1 MPEDA
6 YLAASLTD
14 EHDIDVGAYRLG
26 MVYGKALLAA
36 TEKAGNTDEVL
47 DELDQ
52 LIALLVKQPQAEEV
66 FASGMIAND
75 QKVILVERALSGHV
89 TPTFLN
95 FLKVV
100 ASHGRGGFLRAIRKA
115 VRDLRDQQHGRV
127 RVQVTTATPLDGELS
142 ERIQN
147 QLRNMLGGEPVL
159 ATKVDP
165 DLIGGLVFRVG
176 DTVYDGSVATR
187 LARVRSQ
194 MIDRSIHE
202 IQRRRD
208 SLSSPTGN

>member
-1 MPEDA
+1 MSEDP
-6 YLAASLTD
+6 YLAASLVD
-14 EHDIDVGAYRLG
+14 HDIDVGAYRVG
-26 MVYGKALLAA
+26 MVYGQALLAA

-47 DELDQ
+47 GELDQ
-52 LIALLVKQPQAEEV
+52 LIELLARQPKVDEV
-66 FASGMIAND
+66 MASGMIAND
-75 QKVILVERALSGHV
+75 QKVAMVDRVFGGKV
-89 TPTFLN
+89 TSMFLN

-100 ASHGRGGFLRAIRKA
+100 AAHGRGGFLRAIRKA
-115 VRDLRDQQHGRV
+115 VRDLRDQQAGRV
-127 RVQVTTATPLDGELS
+127 RVKVTTAAPLDGELT

-147 QLRNMLGGEPVL
+147 QLRGMLGGEPVL
-159 ATKVDP
+159 SKQVDP

-208 SLSSPTGN
+208 SISSPTGN

>member
-1 MPEDA
+1 VPEDP
-6 YLAASLTD
+6 YLASSLVD
-14 EHDIDVGAYRLG
+14 HDVDVGAYRVG
-26 MVYGKALLAA
+26 MVYGQALLAA
-36 TEKAGNTDEVL
+36 TEKAGKTDEVL

-52 LIALLVKQPQAEEV
+52 LIEFLAKQPKVDEV
-66 FASGMIAND
+66 MASGMIAND
-75 QKVILVERALSGHV
+75 QKMAMVDRVFAGKV
-89 TPTFLN
+89 TTTFLN

-100 ASHGRGGFLRAIRKA
+100 AAHGRGGFLRAIRKA
-115 VRDLRDQQHGRV
+115 VRDLRDQQAGRV
-127 RVQVTTATPLDGELS
+127 RVQVTTAAPLDGELT
-142 ERIQN
+142 ERVHN
-147 QLRNMLGGEPVL
+147 QLRGMLGGEPVL
-159 ATKVDP
+159 TKKVDP

-208 SLSSPTGN
+208 SVSSPTGN

>member
-1 MPEDA
+1 MPDDA
-6 YLAASLTD
+6 YLSSSLID
-14 EHDIDVGAYRLG
+14 HDVDVGAYRVG

-36 TEKAGNTDEVL
+36 SETAGNTDEVL
-47 DELDQ
+47 NELDQ
-52 LIALLVKQPQAEEV
+52 LIDMLVKHVKIDEAM
-66 FASGMIAND
+66 ASGLIAND
-75 QKVILVERALSGHV
+75 DKVVMVDRVFGGRV

-100 ASHGRGGFLRAIRKA
+100 AAHGRGGFLRAIRKA

-127 RVQVTTATPLDGELS
+127 RVQVITAAPLDDGLV
-142 ERIQN
+142 ERIQD
-147 QLRNMLGGEPVL
+147 QLRVMLGGEPVL
-159 ATKVDP
+159 ARKVDP

-176 DTVYDGSVATR
+176 DTVYDGSVAR
-187 LARVRSQ
+187 QLAQVKSQ

-208 SLSSPTGN
+208 RIGHPAGN

>member
-6 YLAASLTD
+6 YLASSLVD
-14 EHDIDVGAYRLG
+14 QDIDVGAYRVG

-36 TEKAGNTDEVL
+36 TEKTGNTDEVM

-52 LIALLVKQPQAEEV
+52 LIDLLVKQPRV
-66 FASGMIAND
+66 NDIMASGMIAND
-75 QKVILVERALSGHV
+75 KKVALVERVLAGRV
-89 TPTFLN
+89 TPIFLS

-100 ASHGRGGFLRAIRKA
+100 AAHGRGGFLRAIRKA
-115 VRDLRDQQHGRV
+115 VRDLRDQQQGRV
-127 RVQVTTATPLDGELS
+127 RVQVTTAAPLDDGLV

-147 QLRNMLGGEPVL
+147 QLRGMLGGEPVL
-159 ATKVDP
+159 AQKVNP

-187 LARVRSQ
+187 LAQIKSQ

-208 SLSSPTGN
+208 RISPAAGN

>member
-6 YLAASLTD
+6 YLASSLTD
-14 EHDIDVGAYRLG
+14 DQDIDVGAYRVG
-26 MVYGKALLAA
+26 MVYGQALLAA

-47 DELDQ
+47 GELDQ
-52 LIALLVKQPQAEEV
+52 MIDLLVKQPKV
-66 FASGMIAND
+66 DDIMSSGMIAND
-75 QKVILVERALSGHV
+75 QKVVLVDRVLGGKV

-100 ASHGRGGFLRAIRKA
+100 AAHGRGGFLRAIRKA
-115 VRDLRDQQHGRV
+115 VRDLRDQQAGRI
-127 RVQVTTATPLDGELS
+127 RVQVTSAAPLDGELT

-147 QLRNMLGGEPVL
+147 QLRGMLGGEPVL
-159 ATKVDP
+159 AKKVDP

-208 SLSSPTGN
+208 RVSPTTGN

>member
-6 YLAASLTD
+6 YLASSLVD
-14 EHDIDVGAYRLG
+14 HDVDVGAYRVG

-36 TEKAGNTDEVL
+36 TEKAGNTDEVM

-52 LIALLVKQPQAEEV
+52 LIALLVKQPKIDEIM
-66 FASGMIAND
+66 ASGMINSD
-75 QKVILVERALSGHV
+75 KKVEMVERVLAGRV
-89 TPTFLN
+89 TPIFLN

-127 RVQVTTATPLDGELS
+127 RVQVKTAVPLDDGLA

-147 QLRNMLGGEPVL
+147 QLRGMLGGEPVL
-159 ATKVDP
+159 ARTVDP

-187 LARVRSQ
+187 LAQVKSQ

-208 SLSSPTGN
+208 RVSPTTGN

>member
-1 MPEDA
+1 MPEDP
-6 YLAASLTD
+6 YLASSLID
-14 EHDIDVGAYRLG
+14 QDIDVGAYRVG
-26 MVYGKALLAA
+26 MVYGQALLAA
-36 TEKAGNTDEVL
+36 TDKIGNTAEVL

-52 LIALLVKQPQAEEV
+52 LIDFLSKQPKVDEIL
-66 FASGMIAND
+66 ASGMIAND
-75 QKVILVERALSGHV
+75 RKVALVERVFAGKV
-89 TPTFLN
+89 TNTFLN
-95 FLKVV
+95 FVKVV

-115 VRDLRDQQHGRV
+115 VRDLLDERAGRV
-127 RVQVTTATPLDGELS
+127 RVQITTAAPIDGELT

-147 QLRNMLGGEPVL
+147 QLRGMLGGEPVL
-159 ATKVDP
+159 AKKVDP

-187 LARVRSQ
+187 LARVKSQ

-208 SLSSPTGN
+208 SVSPPTGN

>member
-6 YLAASLTD
+6 YLASSLVD
-14 EHDIDVGAYRLG
+14 HDIDVGAYRVG

-36 TEKAGNTDEVL
+36 TEKAGNTDEVM

-52 LIALLVKQPQAEEV
+52 LIDLLVKQPKIDEIM
-66 FASGMIAND
+66 ASGMIAGD
-75 QKVILVERALSGHV
+75 RKVAMVERVLAGRV
-89 TPTFLN
+89 TPIFLN

-115 VRDLRDQQHGRV
+115 VRDLRDQQRGHV
-127 RVQVTTATPLDGELS
+127 RVQVTTAVPLDEGLV
-142 ERIQN
+142 ERIRN
-147 QLRNMLGGEPVL
+147 QLRGMLGGEPVL
-159 ATKVDP
+159 AQKVDP

-187 LARVRSQ
+187 LAQLKSQ

-208 SLSSPTGN
+208 RLSPATGN

>member
-14 EHDIDVGAYRLG
+14 EHDLDVGAYHVG
-26 MVYGKALLAA
+26 MVYGKALLGA
-36 TEKAGNTDEVL
+36 TEKSGNTDEVL
-47 DELDQ
+47 DELNQ
-52 LIALLVKQPQAEEV
+52 LIDLLVKQPKFEEV
-66 FASGMIAND
+66 MASGMIAND
-75 QKVILVERALSGHV
+75 QKVVMVERVLGGRV

-115 VRDLRDQQHGRV
+115 VRDLRDQQHGRI
-127 RVQVTTATPLDGELS
+127 RVQVTTAAPLDGAMT
-142 ERIQN
+142 ERIHN
-147 QLRNMLGGEPVL
+147 QLKDMLGGEPVL
-159 ATKVDP
+159 AAKVNP

-208 SLSSPTGN
+208 RVSPATGN

>member
-1 MPEDA
+1 MPEDP
-6 YLAASLTD
+6 YLASSLVD
-14 EHDIDVGAYRLG
+14 QDIDVGAYHVG

-52 LIALLVKQPQAEEV
+52 LIDLLVKQPKIDEIMK
-66 FASGMIAND
+66 SGMISND
-75 QKVILVERALSGHV
+75 DKVAMVDRVLAGRV
-89 TPTFLN
+89 TPMFLN
-95 FLKVV
+95 FMKVV
-100 ASHGRGGFLRAIRKA
+100 ASHGRGGFMRAIRKA
-115 VRDLRDQQHGRV
+115 VRDLRDKEHGRI
-127 RVQVTTATPLDGELS
+127 RVQVTTAAPIDGELTD
-142 ERIQN
+142 RIQN
-147 QLRNMLGGEPVL
+147 QLRSMLGGEPVL
-159 ATKVDP
+159 AKKVDP

-187 LARVRSQ
+187 LNRLRSQ

-208 SLSSPTGN
+208 RSSPPAGN

>member
-6 YLAASLTD
+6 YLATSLVD
-14 EHDIDVGAYRLG
+14 HDVDVGAYRVG

-36 TEKAGNTDEVL
+36 TEKAGNTDEVM

-52 LIALLVKQPQAEEV
+52 VITLLVKQPKIDEIM
-66 FASGMIAND
+66 ASGMIAND
-75 QKVILVERALSGHV
+75 KKVEMVDRVFAGRV
-89 TPTFLN
+89 TPIFLN

-100 ASHGRGGFLRAIRKA
+100 ASHGRGGFLRAIRRA
-115 VRDLRDQQHGRV
+115 VRDLLDQQQGRV
-127 RVQVTTATPLDGELS
+127 RVQVTTAMPLDEGLT

-147 QLRNMLGGEPVL
+147 QLRGMLGGEPVL
-159 ATKVDP
+159 ARKVDP

-187 LARVRSQ
+187 LAQVKNQ

-208 SLSSPTGN
+208 RVSPPTGN

>member
-1 MPEDA
+1 MPEDP
-6 YLAASLTD
+6 YLASSLID
-14 EHDIDVGAYRLG
+14 QDIDVGAYRVG
-26 MVYGKALLAA
+26 MVYGQALLAA
-36 TEKAGNTDEVL
+36 TDKIGNTAEVL

-52 LIALLVKQPQAEEV
+52 LIDFLSKQPKVDEIL
-66 FASGMIAND
+66 ASGMIAND
-75 QKVILVERALSGHV
+75 RKVALVERVFAGKV
-89 TPTFLN
+89 TNTFLN
-95 FLKVV
+95 FVKVV

-115 VRDLRDQQHGRV
+115 VRDLLDERAGRV
-127 RVQVTTATPLDGELS
+127 RVQITTAAPIDGELT

-147 QLRNMLGGEPVL
+147 QLRGMLGGEPVL
-159 ATKVDP
+159 AKKVDP

-187 LARVRSQ
+187 LARVKSQ

-208 SLSSPTGN
+208 SLSPPTGN

>member
-1 MPEDA
+1 MAEDP
-6 YLAASLTD
+6 YLASSLVD
-14 EHDIDVGAYRLG
+14 HDIDVGAYHVG

-47 DELDQ
+47 AELDQ
-52 LIALLVKQPQAEEV
+52 LIELLARQPKV
-66 FASGMIAND
+66 DGVMASGMIAID
-75 QKVILVERALSGHV
+75 QKVAIVERVFSGKV

-100 ASHGRGGFLRAIRKA
+100 VDHGRGGFLRAMRRA

-127 RVQVTTATPLDGELS
+127 RVQVTTATPLDGELT
-142 ERIQN
+142 ERIHN
-147 QLRNMLGGEPVL
+147 QLKSMLGGEPVL
-159 ATKVDP
+159 TKKVDP

-187 LARVRSQ
+187 LTRVRSQ

-208 SLSSPTGN
+208 RVSPTAGN

>member
-1 MPEDA
+1 MPEDP
-6 YLAASLTD
+6 YLASSLVD
-14 EHDIDVGAYRLG
+14 QDIDVGAYHVG

-52 LIALLVKQPQAEEV
+52 LIDLLVKQPKVDEIMK
-66 FASGMIAND
+66 SGMISND
-75 QKVILVERALSGHV
+75 DKVAMVDRVLAGRV
-89 TPTFLN
+89 TPLFLN
-95 FLKVV
+95 FVKVV

-115 VRDLRDQQHGRV
+115 VRDLRDKEHGRI
-127 RVQVTTATPLDGELS
+127 RVQVTTATPLDGELT

-147 QLRNMLGGEPVL
+147 QLKGMLGGEPVL
-159 ATKVDP
+159 AKKVDP

-187 LARVRSQ
+187 LNRLRNQ

-208 SLSSPTGN
+208 RNSPPAGN

>member
-14 EHDIDVGAYRLG
+14 EHDIDVGAYHLG

-52 LIALLVKQPQAEEV
+52 LIAVLAKQPKV
-66 FASGMIAND
+66 DDVMSSGMIASD
-75 QKVILVERALSGHV
+75 QKVAMVERVFAGKV
-89 TPTFLN
+89 TSTFLN
-95 FLKVV
+95 FIKVV
-100 ASHGRGGFLRAIRKA
+100 VAHGRGGFLRAIRKA
-115 VRDLRDQQHGRV
+115 VRDLRDQQHGRI

-147 QLRNMLGGEPVL
+147 QIRGMLGGEPVL
-159 ATKVDP
+159 AKKVDP
-165 DLIGGLVFRVG
+165 DLIGG
-176 DTVYDGSVATR
+176 
-187 LARVRSQ
+187 ARPP
-194 MIDRSIHE
+194 
-202 IQRRRD
+202 RRRHRLRRLGRH
-208 SLSSPTGN
+208 STGTVSADK

>member
-14 EHDIDVGAYRLG
+14 RDVDVGAYRIG

-36 TEKAGNTDEVL
+36 TEKVGNTDEVM

-52 LIALLVKQPQAEEV
+52 LIALLVKLPRIDEIL
-66 FASGMIAND
+66 ASGMIAND
-75 QKVILVERALSGHV
+75 RKVEMVERILAGRV
-89 TPTFLN
+89 TPLFLN
-95 FLKVV
+95 FVKVV
-100 ASHGRGGFLRAIRKA
+100 AAHGRGGFLRAIRKA
-115 VRDLRDQQHGRV
+115 VRDLRDQQQGRI
-127 RVQVTTATPLDGELS
+127 RVQVTTAVPLDDGLT

-147 QLRNMLGGEPVL
+147 HLRGMLGGEPVL
-159 ATKVDP
+159 SKKVDP

-187 LARVRSQ
+187 LAQVKSQ

-208 SLSSPTGN
+208 RVSPTAGN

>member
-1 MPEDA
+1 MPEDP
-6 YLAASLTD
+6 YLASSLID
-14 EHDIDVGAYRLG
+14 QDIDVGAYRVG
-26 MVYGKALLAA
+26 MVYGQALLAA
-36 TEKAGNTDEVL
+36 TDKIGNTAEVL

-52 LIALLVKQPQAEEV
+52 LIDFLSKQPKVDEIL
-66 FASGMIAND
+66 ASGMIAND
-75 QKVILVERALSGHV
+75 RKVALVERVFAGKV
-89 TPTFLN
+89 TNTFLN
-95 FLKVV
+95 FVKVV

-115 VRDLRDQQHGRV
+115 VRDLLDQRGGRV
-127 RVQVTTATPLDGELS
+127 RVQITTAAPIDGELT

-147 QLRNMLGGEPVL
+147 QLRGMLGGEPVL
-159 ATKVDP
+159 AKKVDP

-187 LARVRSQ
+187 LARVKSQ

-208 SLSSPTGN
+208 SLSPPTGN